1 MIPLN
6 ESSNLE
12 FSLSIQNTTN
22 KLDRATMYIEG
33 GSFDIALPI
42 VLEGD
47 KAKVSV
53 PALENIL
60 KPGNYGMRLE
70 MVLGGVLYTP
80 FKDTLDF
87 NAPPSIKVESAKTN
101 DAPSFMVTP
110 KTTIVPVVV
119 EKEDKDVSDQ
129 GEPKADPDEVPANE
143 KATTYKY
150 HEEFAKL
157 LQDAFVA
164 TKK

>member
-22 KLDRATMYIEG
+22 KLDKATMFIENVA
-33 GSFDIALPI
+33 FDIALPI

-53 PALENIL
+53 PVLESIL
-60 KPGNYGMRLE
+60 GPGSYKMRLE

-80 FKDTLDF
+80 FTDTLDF
-87 NAPPSIKVESAKTN
+87 NAPPSIKVESAK
-101 DAPSFMVTP
+101 PSDEPAFVVTP
-110 KTTIVPVVV
+110 KTTIQPVV
-119 EKEDKDVSDQ
+119 EDV
-129 GEPKADPDEVPANE
+129 PKQPEV
-143 KATTYKY
+143 TTSKY
-150 HEEFAKL
+150 QEEFAKL
-157 LQDAFVA
+157 LQTAFEA
-164 TKK
+164 RKK